1 MRVVHRMWSTI
12 CDVFPANTL
21 RECAES
27 LLANLMKNEN
37 MLIRGTG
44 TTTLVADD
52 EGIEQARTAWVAL
65 CVDVLLLCDADT
77 MKMFWACEEDMA
89 AAVAAGRHYPDWSHH
104 WTNAVWKTCSEK
116 WIEGEGT
123 YEGAIVLLGV
133 PFTCDFYVLART
145 QFLIV
150 FIVAI
155 AIRGAWEAKTM
166 LSGNRYFTVPLVKLS
181 TSDWTLP

>member
-1 MRVVHRMWSTI
+1 MSSLPI
-12 CDVFPANTL
+12 LL

-65 CVDVLLLCDADT
+65 CVDVLLLCDADA

-89 AAVAAGRHYPDWSHH
+89 AAVAAGRHTQIGRITDECSMENLLREMGSKAKGRTRELLCSLEYP
-104 WTNAVWKTCSEK
+104 
-116 WIEGEGT
+116 
-123 YEGAIVLLGV
+123 L
-133 PFTCDFYVLART
+133 TCDFYVLTRT
-145 QFLIV
+145 QFLIC
-150 FIVAI
+150 FY
-155 AIRGAWEAKTM
+155 
-166 LSGNRYFTVPLVKLS
+166 L
-181 TSDWTLP
+181 